1 MKNKGS
7 KMKTPK
13 LTRRAVLGLGVAAA
27 ALPGAVLAQSTRP
40 DVEGGIGG
48 TGIVGLLTDF
58 GSLIVAGNY
67 VRTDGA
73 TRYSDGFG
81 PLRENN
87 LRVGDSL
94 TVEAAG
100 PVNGLIARRVHV
112 THPLVGAISAVSA
125 NGRVVTVNG
134 VEVRLDGRLRGFGV
148 GDRVAVSGLWRGAVV
163 QASRLTLARAAN
175 DLVAGDVTRSGG
187 ITRVGA
193 VPVRG
198 PGTGSPARGSFASVV
213 GQFDPKSGVLRAR
226 RVATQ
231 RFTGAAGPLVRLSVE
246 GYLDPSPSAP
256 GYRVAGLGH
265 SFERNL
271 KLDTFAGSR
280 VLMNG
285 AYTGRFAAS
294 GAVVLP
300 EGFGAQRRVLRQ
312 ISAQSR

>member
-7 KMKTPK
+7 KMKTPNFS
-13 LTRRAVLGLGVAAA
+13 RRAMLTLGVAAA
-27 ALPGAVLAQSTRP
+27 ALPGVVMAQATRP

-67 VRTDGA
+67 VRTNSS

-81 PLRENN
+81 PLREGN
-87 LRVGDSL
+87 LQLGDSL

-100 PVNGLIARRVHV
+100 PENALIAKRVHV
-112 THPLVGAISAVSA
+112 THPLVGAITQVSG
-125 NGRVVTVNG
+125 NGRRITVNG

-148 GDRVAVSGLWRGAVV
+148 GDRVAVSGLWRGAIV
-163 QASRLTLARAAN
+163 QASRLARARSAN
-175 DLVAGDVTRSGG
+175 DLVAGDVNRSGG
-187 ITRVGA
+187 TTRVGA

-198 PGTGSPARGSFASVV
+198 SGTGSPARGSFASIV
-213 GQFDPKSGVLRAR
+213 GQFDPQTGVLRAR
-226 RVATQ
+226 RVVTQ
-231 RFTGAAGPLVRLSVE
+231 RFVGAAGPLVRLSVE
-246 GYLDPSPSAP
+246 GYLDPSSSAP

-271 KLDTFAGSR
+271 KLDSFAGSR

-285 AYTGRFAAS
+285 AYTGKFAAS